1 MWKTHL
7 VRNTP
12 LPKKLGRNRLGRSR
26 SIVVSRQIPDL
37 FTLIACLGASSR
49 EEGEEN
55 LIDDIEQYES
65 LFDPIELD
73 YID

>member
-1 MWKTHL
+1 MYFDK
-7 VRNTP
+7 
-12 LPKKLGRNRLGRSR
+12 
-26 SIVVSRQIPDL
+26 IPDL
-37 FTLIACLGASSR
+37 FTLIACLGASSW